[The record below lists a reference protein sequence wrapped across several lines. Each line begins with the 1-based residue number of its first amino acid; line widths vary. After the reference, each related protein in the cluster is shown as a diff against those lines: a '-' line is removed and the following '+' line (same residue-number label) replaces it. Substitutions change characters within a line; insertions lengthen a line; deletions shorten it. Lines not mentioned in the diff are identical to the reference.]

1 MGVARQITLMSE
13 PVRPLSS
20 NGAATAYFQPV
31 VAMRI
36 SAHCNNF
43 LRRPPASTI
52 LVKQNIFK
60 NVIVLLAF
68 GAERSF
74 FLWNSPTYRRFL
86 VPHPLPSNVVFLP
99 CHQTHAPLSLPVAP
113 RETILLSAAEVLPV
127 SL

>member
-43 LRRPPASTI
+43 LRRPPRLNYSGQTKYIQECHCAIGVWGRKIFFSVELTYISQISSTAPSPIQCCFPAMPPNTRALKFASSSSGNNTPI
-52 LVKQNIFK
+52 
-60 NVIVLLAF
+60 
-68 GAERSF
+68 
-74 FLWNSPTYRRFL
+74 
-86 VPHPLPSNVVFLP
+86 PS
-99 CHQTHAPLSLPVAP
+99 
-113 RETILLSAAEVLPV
+113 
-127 SL
+127 